1 MNFTRLFANISVMKK
16 INIFQTFE
24 TFMAE
29 PLSIIRDRIIQIC
42 HVEAEGVDVQNKIQ
56 FNLSDQS
63 AQINVY
69 NSPGAY
75 NLLSAVLYKKKILN
89 GKNDNQ
95 TGKISN
101 ERTESLTMSKL

>member
-1 MNFTRLFANISVMKK
+1 MK

-24 TFMAE
+24 MFMAE

-42 HVEAEGVDVQNKIQ
+42 HVEANGVDVPNKIQ
-56 FNLSDQS
+56 FNLSDES

-75 NLLSAVLYKKKILN
+75 NLLSAVIHKKKMLK
-89 GKNDNQ
+89 GRNDNK
-95 TGKISN
+95 TGEISN
-101 ERTESLTMSKL
+101 QRTKTLTMS

>member
-1 MNFTRLFANISVMKK
+1 
-16 INIFQTFE
+16 
-24 TFMAE
+24 MAE

-101 ERTESLTMSKL
+101 ERPESLTMSKL

>member
-1 MNFTRLFANISVMKK
+1 
-16 INIFQTFE
+16 
-24 TFMAE
+24 MAE

-101 ERTESLTMSKL
+101 ERPESLTMFKL